1 MLTSVGVLAVEPLSF
16 FEFSIGAEIF
26 GIDRTGQGMP
36 TFDFRVCAPDPSRP
50 VRTKHSAD
58 IALVAS
64 HGLDGLI
71 GCDLILVGATPEV
84 LPDQEIVTE
93 ALRSAYEGGATLLA
107 MCTGAFTLAATG
119 LLDGRRCATHWMYA
133 ARLAELYPAVIVSDD
148 ALFVDEG
155 QLITSAGTA
164 AGIDACLHVVRRELG
179 SQVAS
184 YIARRMVVP
193 PQRDGGQRQY
203 VDTPLPP
210 SPADSLAPLLQ
221 WLTENLEQPHTM
233 ASMAAQVHLSVRTF
247 TRRFHAETGTSP
259 HQWLTAQRVD
269 RARRLLEDTDNP
281 IEDVA
286 RRCGFG
292 STVTLRNHFRAA
304 LGSTPTAYRTR
315 FTTRIRHPQPATP
328 SQQVDKTP

>member
-1 MLTSVGVLAVEPLSF
+1 MDGEGGVVGSVEDVEV
-16 FEFSIGAEIF
+16 GAECCGCGPGGGVF
-26 GIDRTGQGMP
+26 VDATDGKGITG
-36 TFDFRVCAPDPSRP
+36 V
-50 VRTKHSAD
+50 K
-58 IALVAS
+58 L
-64 HGLDGLI
+64 
-71 GCDLILVGATPEV
+71 
-84 LPDQEIVTE
+84 IVTGSPGQVDGGEPVLLHERPERLDVVVELGE
-93 ALRSAYEGGATLLA
+93 A
-107 MCTGAFTLAATG
+107 
-119 LLDGRRCATHWMYA
+119 
-133 ARLAELYPAVIVSDD
+133 
-148 ALFVDEG
+148 
-155 QLITSAGTA
+155 A

-281 IEDVA
+281 IQDVA